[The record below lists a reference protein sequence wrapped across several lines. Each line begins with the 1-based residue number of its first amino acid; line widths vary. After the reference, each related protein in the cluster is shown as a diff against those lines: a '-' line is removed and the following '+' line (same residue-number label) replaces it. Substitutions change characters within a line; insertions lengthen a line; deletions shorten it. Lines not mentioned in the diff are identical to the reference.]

1 MSDFVIET
9 DRLTKFYGQKCAV
22 DQVSLTVPRGSVYA
36 LMGRNG
42 SGKTTT
48 IRMLLGLVTP
58 TRGTASVLGRSSLDL
73 TPDVRSRIGYLSE
86 SHYVYRWMKIAE
98 CAKFQQSTF
107 ARWNQTIFDAVV
119 DHFGLDRKTKAGAL
133 SRGERAGL
141 CLAMTLGTDP
151 DLLILDDPAL
161 GLDPVARR
169 SLVEAMLAVT
179 SHNERTILFSSHL
192 LDDVERVADHV
203 GIIDQ
208 GVLRVQTSVDDFR
221 ERICQWRLTF
231 ETLPSALPALTGLV
245 HTEYLDNEIRVT
257 IANSNDETEATL
269 RSLNPRQMEKCGVG
283 LERAVIDYLTTR
295 GRSGSLLQAVG
306 AVRSTD
312 ESPQQIAAVSE
323 QTI

>member
-1 MSDFVIET
+1 MSDFVIQT
-9 DRLTKFYGQKCAV
+9 DRLTKFYGRKCAV

-58 TRGTASVLGRSSLDL
+58 TRGTASVLGCSSLDL
-73 TPDVRSRIGYLSE
+73 TPAVRSRIGYLSE
-86 SHYVYRWMKIAE
+86 SHYVYRWMKIAD

-107 ARWNQTIFDAVV
+107 SRWNQTIFDAIV
-119 DHFGLDRKTKAGAL
+119 DHFGLDRSTKAGAL

-141 CLAMTLGTDP
+141 CLAMTLGTEP
-151 DLLILDDPAL
+151 ELLILDDPAL

-179 SHNERTILFSSHL
+179 SHSERTILFSSHL

-208 GVLRVQTSVDDFR
+208 GVLRVQASADDFR
-221 ERICQWRLTF
+221 ERICQWRLLF
-231 ETLPSALPALTGLV
+231 ETLPAALPALTGLV
-245 HTEYLDNEIRVT
+245 HTEYLGNEIRLT
-257 IANSNDETEATL
+257 IANSNEATEAAL
-269 RSLNPRQMEKCGVG
+269 CSLNPQQMEKCGVG
-283 LERAVIDYLTTR
+283 LERAVLDYLTTR
-295 GRSGSLLQAVG
+295 GASGSLLQAVG
-306 AVRSTD
+306 AVRTTD
-312 ESPQQIAAVSE
+312 ESGQKIAAVSG
-323 QTI
+323 QTV

>member
-9 DRLTKFYGQKCAV
+9 DRLTKYYGKKCAV
-22 DQVSLTVPRGSVYA
+22 DQVSLTVPRGTVYA

-58 TRGTASVLGRSSLDL
+58 TRGTAAVLGRSSLDL

-107 ARWNQTIFDAVV
+107 SRWNQTVFDAVV

-141 CLAMTLGTDP
+141 CLAMTLGTEP

-179 SHNERTILFSSHL
+179 SHSERTILFSSHL

-208 GVLRVQTSVDDFR
+208 GVLRVQTSVDGFR

-231 ETLPSALPALTGLV
+231 ETLPNALPTLTGLV
-245 HTEYLDNEIRVT
+245 HTEYLDHEIRLT
-257 IANSNDETEATL
+257 IANSDDETEAML

-306 AVRSTD
+306 AASSTD
-312 ESPQQIAAVSE
+312 ESPQKIAAVSE